1 VIKRLIR
8 ILLFLVCAALAGA
21 AGWLVYYA
29 NMPLLLPKAPIEF
42 SLKPGSSLKTAAKQ
56 LTDIGVLQEPWNFV
70 ALGRVLGKSGEIKAG
85 NYELNHDLSPYSLLT
100 KLTKGDFTQR
110 EIVFIEGWTFSQ
122 IRETLNK
129 YDGIRHDTVKLSDKD
144 ILEHLGAGESSPEG
158 LFFPDT
164 YHFSEGVS
172 DLTILKRAYQTM
184 KTNIN
189 AAWAQRA
196 PDLTLANAYEALIVA
211 SIVEKETGQATE
223 RRMVAAVM
231 INRLRRGMKLQ
242 SDPTVIYGM
251 GQDFDGNI
259 HKRDLENDTIY
270 NTYTRTGL
278 PPTPIAMPGLASI
291 QATLNPADSKALY
304 FVSRGDGTSYFSETL
319 EEHNR
324 AVTKY
329 QKNGRHRSQ

>member
-1 VIKRLIR
+1 MIKRLIR

-172 DLTILKRAYQTM
+172 DLTIVKRAYQTM

>member
-1 VIKRLIR
+1 MIKRLTR
-8 ILLFLVCAALAGA
+8 ILLFLLCAALAGA
-21 AGWLVYYA
+21 TGWLTYYA
-29 NMPLLLPKAPIEF
+29 NMPLQLPKAPIEF

-70 ALGRVLGKSGEIKAG
+70 ALGRLLGKAGEIKAG

-122 IRETLNK
+122 IRETLNN
-129 YDGIRHDTVKLSDKD
+129 YDGIRHDSVKLSDKE

-189 AAWAQRA
+189 VAWAARA
-196 PDLTLANAYEALIVA
+196 PDLSLANAYEALIVA

-223 RRMVAAVM
+223 RRMIAAVM

-329 QKNGRHRSQ
+329 QKNGRRRSQ